1 MINNVLRPFLE
12 IFNFPLSQFWKQYLG
27 NAFFK
32 IFIIYKDTE
41 KNPLKKI
48 LSSLLSKMI
57 DDIFLNNT
65 YYLLE
70 NIFKYY
76 RENAIDKFSILND
89 LFKNVKFINYFDDI
103 FLNYELN

>member
-1 MINNVLRPFLE
+1 
-12 IFNFPLSQFWKQYLG
+12 
-27 NAFFK
+27 
-32 IFIIYKDTE
+32 
-41 KNPLKKI
+41 
-48 LSSLLSKMI
+48 MI